1 MNAGNGQSETPLIRL
16 YVAGDSPSSL
26 AAREIVDDCVSGD
39 IAGPGYEVVDVLL
52 DPARALE
59 ANLIATPTLI
69 LEYGGRERRYVGDL
83 RRQTGLQR
91 VLRELGESPPNER

>member
-1 MNAGNGQSETPLIRL
+1 MSGAVGHSKEHRIRL

-26 AAREIVDDCVSGD
+26 EARQIVDECVSGEV
-39 IAGPGYEVVDVLL
+39 AAPGYEVIDVLR
-52 DPARALE
+52 DPARALA

-83 RRQTGLQR
+83 RKQSGLQR
-91 VLRELGESPPNER
+91 ILRELGEAPPQEC

>member
-1 MNAGNGQSETPLIRL
+1 MSEVRRHADAPQIRL

-26 AAREIVDDCVSGD
+26 AAREIVDECVSGEF
-39 IAGPGYEVVDVLL
+39 AGAGYEVIDVLR

-69 LEYGGRERRYVGDL
+69 LEHGGREHRYVGDL
-83 RRQTGLQR
+83 RKQSALQHL
-91 VLRELGESPPNER
+91 LRRLSEPDPAGA